1 MHKKL
6 YDSLRIAQIVI
17 PALGT
22 LYAALAK
29 AWGWD
34 FSAEVMATCG
44 AITAFIG
51 VLLTIESRVYFNKHI
66 VRPVEMTKE
75 EVDAILEGEE

>member
-17 PALGT
+17 PALGA

-29 AWGWD
+29 TWGWEY
-34 FSAEVMATCG
+34 AGQVATTCG

-51 VLLTIESRVYFNKHI
+51 VLLTIESKIYFNKHI
-66 VRPVEMTKE
+66 IKPTEFTDDEIEQIMK
-75 EVDAILEGEE
+75 GED